1 MLKFIFLSTV
11 FAVIGTV
18 STSTGQ
24 SIAYS
29 ISMSKPQS
37 HYFEVQMELD
47 NFKEA
52 DLMLKMPVWSPG
64 SYLIREFARNVNL
77 VVAKDENGKALSVK
91 KTNKNTWKITKGKS
105 KKVVVNYEVY
115 AFELSV
121 RTSYLDTK
129 HGYFN
134 GTSVFMFV
142 ENHQGL
148 SGNLTIIKPETFKTI
163 STALPRSSENIQSD
177 ASELFHF
184 TNYDHLVDCPV
195 EIGNQ
200 EVFDF
205 TAAGVKHTV
214 SMFGKATYNIALLK
228 KDMARIVEAAT
239 KVIGENPNKEYTF
252 IIHNVIGGS
261 GGLEHTNSTTLNVDR
276 NTYEGDAYIGFLGLV
291 AHEYFHLWNVKRIR
305 PVELGPFNYNE
316 ENYTSL
322 LWVME
327 GFTSYYDELL
337 VRRAGYYSEDTYIQK
352 MMSNLN
358 YVEGTPGNRVQ
369 PVAHS
374 SFDAW
379 IKSYRPNENSNNTQV
394 SYYPKGQLLAG
405 IIDAMIVK
413 KYDGKK
419 CLDHFMQ
426 VLYQD
431 FYKKLNRGFSEAE
444 FQNSLEKFLDTD
456 LDAFFTDYVYGTKT
470 IDFQKY
476 WGQVGYKVTSTSY
489 PKPSFGASYALEGG
503 KVKINNVRANSAA
516 ENGGLQV
523 GDEIIG
529 CNSFRTEST
538 ASLDAFIMPASNGTV
553 LDLLITREGVIEKL
567 AVKITLFE
575 RPSYK
580 IELTTE
586 NSRLRDYWLRKD

>member
-1 MLKFIFLSTV
+1 
-11 FAVIGTV
+11 
-18 STSTGQ
+18 
-24 SIAYS
+24 
-29 ISMSKPQS
+29 
-37 HYFEVQMELD
+37 
-47 NFKEA
+47 
-52 DLMLKMPVWSPG
+52 
-64 SYLIREFARNVNL
+64 
-77 VVAKDENGKALSVK
+77 
-91 KTNKNTWKITKGKS
+91 
-105 KKVVVNYEVY
+105 
-115 AFELSV
+115 
-121 RTSYLDTK
+121 
-129 HGYFN
+129 
-134 GTSVFMFV
+134 
-142 ENHQGL
+142 
-148 SGNLTIIKPETFKTI
+148 
-163 STALPRSSENIQSD
+163 
-177 ASELFHF
+177 
-184 TNYDHLVDCPV
+184 
-195 EIGNQ
+195 
-200 EVFDF
+200 
-205 TAAGVKHTV
+205 
-214 SMFGKATYNIALLK
+214 
-228 KDMARIVEAAT
+228 
-239 KVIGENPNKEYTF
+239 
-252 IIHNVIGGS
+252 
-261 GGLEHTNSTTLNVDR
+261 
-276 NTYEGDAYIGFLGLV
+276 
-291 AHEYFHLWNVKRIR
+291 
-305 PVELGPFNYNE
+305 
-316 ENYTSL
+316 
-322 LWVME
+322 ME

>member
-291 AHEYFHLWNVKRIR
+291 AH
-305 PVELGPFNYNE
+305 
-316 ENYTSL
+316 
-322 LWVME
+322 
-327 GFTSYYDELL
+327 D
-337 VRRAGYYSEDTYIQK
+337 
-352 MMSNLN
+352 
-358 YVEGTPGNRVQ
+358 
-369 PVAHS
+369 
-374 SFDAW
+374 
-379 IKSYRPNENSNNTQV
+379 
-394 SYYPKGQLLAG
+394 
-405 IIDAMIVK
+405 
-413 KYDGKK
+413 
-419 CLDHFMQ
+419 
-426 VLYQD
+426 
-431 FYKKLNRGFSEAE
+431 
-444 FQNSLEKFLDTD
+444 
-456 LDAFFTDYVYGTKT
+456 
-470 IDFQKY
+470 
-476 WGQVGYKVTSTSY
+476 
-489 PKPSFGASYALEGG
+489 
-503 KVKINNVRANSAA
+503 
-516 ENGGLQV
+516 
-523 GDEIIG
+523 
-529 CNSFRTEST
+529 
-538 ASLDAFIMPASNGTV
+538 
-553 LDLLITREGVIEKL
+553 
-567 AVKITLFE
+567 
-575 RPSYK
+575 
-580 IELTTE
+580 
-586 NSRLRDYWLRKD
+586 

>member
-105 KKVVVNYEVY
+105 KKVFVNYEVY

-142 ENHQGL
+142 ENHQAL

-163 STALPRSSENIQSD
+163 STALPRSAENVQSD

-214 SMFGKATYNIALLK
+214 SMYGKANYNIALLK
-228 KDMARIVEAAT
+228 KDMARIVEAAS

-305 PVELGPFNYNE
+305 PIELGPFNYNE

-431 FYKKLNRGFSEAE
+431 FYKKLNRGFSEDE

-456 LDAFFTDYVYGTKT
+456 LDAFFADYVYGTKT

-489 PKPSFGASYALEGG
+489 AKPSFGASYTVEGG
-503 KVKINNVRANSAA
+503 KVKINNVRSNSAA

-538 ASLDAFIMPASNGTV
+538 ASLDAFILPASNGTV

-567 AVKITLFE
+567 AIKITLFE